1 MWHGEPTMHHS
12 ENDILFL
19 HRSALFAKQ
28 PSLCWNYDS
37 PSGMQRW
44 VPWWHLFAL
53 LRDNNSNSAKR
64 AGVLSGRSP
73 PRVSHAAPEA
83 SPPLCSPRSGHKV
96 LSYSHQTV
104 WLEAAADV
112 TVFVFGF
119 VSSLR
124 LFSLPCI
131 LSALAARA
139 LGVWVFKKLKKRG
152 LWKRSWGLG
161 SCTSW
166 IGFFLF
172 FLFSLPLQPKVQ
184 SKQSEVNG
192 FIFSCARQFVH
203 NREPLLFVLFT
214 INANIY

>member
-1 MWHGEPTMHHS
+1 MTFYS
-12 ENDILFL
+12 
-19 HRSALFAKQ
+19 SA
-28 PSLCWNYDS
+28 
-37 PSGMQRW
+37 
-44 VPWWHLFAL
+44 AL
-53 LRDNNSNSAKR
+53 LH
-64 AGVLSGRSP
+64 LSGSHVYADTMTVQVACSAGCPGGTSSP
-73 PRVSHAAPEA
+73 CRGTITPAQRNEQGCSPGACLPGCPAPLLRHPPPYPTP
-83 SPPLCSPRSGHKV
+83 PPLCSPRSGHKV

-119 VSSLR
+119 VSILR

-131 LSALAARA
+131 LSAVAARA

-161 SCTSW
+161 SWTSW
-166 IGFFLF
+166 IAFFCF
-172 FLFSLPLQPKVQ
+172 FFSFSLPLQPKVQ
-184 SKQSEVNG
+184 SKQCEVNG

-203 NREPLLFVLFT
+203 NRGPLLFVLFT

>member
-19 HRSALFAKQ
+19 HRSASFAKQ

-37 PSGMQRW
+37 PSGMQCW

-64 AGVLSGRSP
+64 AGVLSGRLP

-119 VSSLR
+119 VSSL
-124 LFSLPCI
+124 FSLSPASCQRW
-131 LSALAARA
+131 LPGRLACEFLKSWKNVACEREVEALAPAPRE
-139 LGVWVFKKLKKRG
+139 L
-152 LWKRSWGLG
+152 
-161 SCTSW
+161 
-166 IGFFLF
+166 GFF
-172 FLFSLPLQPKVQ
+172 
-184 SKQSEVNG
+184 
-192 FIFSCARQFVH
+192 FIFFA
-203 NREPLLFVLFT
+203 FT
-214 INANIY
+214 AKSTK